1 MTYIQERGSTH
12 VYHVNRMSKE
22 EMDHMISLCVH
33 EQPAYCVA
41 ACPFKADTKEMLF
54 YAAKGNFKKALAIYE
69 KITPFPMILCNGC
82 TAPCE
87 EKCRLCELGDG
98 ISIREVERAIVRYH
112 VVKDLDL
119 RVGDTVVLRRAGD
132 VIPEI
137 LRVVKERRP
146 AGTKVFEMPHV
157 CPICG
162 SAVIR
167 DEEEKDMRCT
177 GGLVCP
183 AQMKLSIVHFAARR
197 AMGIDGLGEK
207 IVDMLVD
214 EGLVKTPADLFDLT
228 LEALT
233 APTTATAGS
242 EKPEKR
248 MGPKAAANLL
258 ASIQASTHTTLAR
271 FVFAL
276 GCRHVGE
283 ATALGLANHFGT
295 LSAIENASMEALTG
309 VPDVGEVVAES
320 IYAFFREPHNRTV
333 IDALIARGICW
344 PAVEKT
350 APSLVSGK
358 TFVLTGTLPTLSR
371 DEAKDRLTAQ
381 GAKVAGSVSRRT
393 WCVVAGADAGS
404 KLSKAEELG
413 IPVIDEE
420 KLLALLGGTLPAEL
434 EKKD

>member
-1 MTYIQERGSTH
+1 
-12 VYHVNRMSKE
+12 
-22 EMDHMISLCVH
+22 
-33 EQPAYCVA
+33 
-41 ACPFKADTKEMLF
+41 
-54 YAAKGNFKKALAIYE
+54 
-69 KITPFPMILCNGC
+69 
-82 TAPCE
+82 
-87 EKCRLCELGDG
+87 
-98 ISIREVERAIVRYH
+98 
-112 VVKDLDL
+112 
-119 RVGDTVVLRRAGD
+119 
-132 VIPEI
+132 
-137 LRVVKERRP
+137 
-146 AGTKVFEMPHV
+146 TKVFEMPHV

-214 EGLVKTPADLFDLT
+214 EGLVKTPADLFGLT

-333 IDALIARGICW
+333 IDALIARGIRW